1 MTESYEG
8 PERRSPESLM
18 ARELVLVR
26 KRADRLRYE
35 LERTSAWNRRRRSK
49 LKRTIEISEER
60 QGQILETL
68 GGKRPDDS

>member
-1 MTESYEG
+1 MTGDYKG
-8 PERRSPESLM
+8 PERRSAESLL

-26 KRADRLRYE
+26 RRAEDLRKQ
-35 LERTSAWNRRRRSK
+35 LESTSPWHRGRRAK

-68 GGKRPDDS
+68 GGKRPD

>member
-1 MTESYEG
+1 MPEDYKG
-8 PERRSPESLM
+8 RERRSAESLL

-26 KRADRLRYE
+26 RRAEDLRKQLE
-35 LERTSAWNRRRRSK
+35 LTSPWHRGRRAK

-68 GGKRPDDS
+68 GGKRPD